1 MHYGSSGA
9 GHSYSDF
16 ALAARLEKVRM
27 VDYCAN
33 PSCGKPLHYLREGT
47 VFLFEVPKIEPDDTG
62 GLGTRL
68 EHYWLCGQCSGTQL
82 LERTADGE
90 IRLAPRRTSHSGA
103 TRFAAV
109 KRVS

>member
-1 MHYGSSGA
+1 
-9 GHSYSDF
+9 
-16 ALAARLEKVRM
+16 M

-68 EHYWLCGQCSGTQL
+68 EHYWLCGQCSATQL
-82 LERTADGE
+82 LERAADGE
-90 IRLAPRRTSHSGA
+90 IRMAPRRTPRSGA
-103 TRFAAV
+103 KMVEKAR
-109 KRVS
+109 R